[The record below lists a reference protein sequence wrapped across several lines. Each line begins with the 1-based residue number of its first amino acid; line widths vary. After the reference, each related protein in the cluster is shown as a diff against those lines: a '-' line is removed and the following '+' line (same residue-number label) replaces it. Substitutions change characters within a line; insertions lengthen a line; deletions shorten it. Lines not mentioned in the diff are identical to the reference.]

1 MFDRLFKREIAVARH
16 TAAPMFSERLRYLE
30 HLQGLGAARK
40 TLVKCAQYLLRIG
53 ASFRWK
59 FSDSVTR
66 QQIDA
71 AADHW
76 LSRRSLDPR
85 RTDGQATRTAL
96 VSTTRNWLRF
106 LERLQP
112 HFVEQPDAPQIEA
125 YARFMREE
133 RNLSPVTIRCRCGRA
148 AEFLRLLAAQGSNLG
163 DLDWVNIDQAL
174 ALKGRRD
181 GLTRASMQTYGYNVR
196 SFLRFLQEDEQC
208 RPGLA
213 EAVQP
218 VRVYKDEAL
227 PAGPSWE
234 SVCELLDEMQG
245 DGPGVVRDR
254 AIVLLFALY
263 GLRAAEVRRLCLDDL
278 DWDQSLI
285 RVRRSKQN
293 QRVEC
298 YPLTD
303 VAADALAKY
312 LHSVR
317 PKTHRREVFLH
328 LRAPYQPVSNS
339 ALWQVVSRRLRP
351 MGLGLKHDG
360 PHTLRHAC
368 ATRLLASGLSM
379 KEIGDFLGHSHPA
392 TTAIYAKVDIN
403 GLRRVADVDLGRF
416 L

>member
-1 MFDRLFKREIAVARH
+1 MFNQLFKRESAVARH
-16 TAAPMFSERLRYLE
+16 AAAPMLSERLRYLE
-30 HLQGLGAARK
+30 HLQIFGASHR
-40 TLVKCAQYLLRIG
+40 TLIQCAHYLLCIG
-53 ASFRWK
+53 TSFRWR

-66 QQIDA
+66 QQIDT

-76 LSRRSLDPR
+76 LSRHASDSR
-85 RTDGQATRTAL
+85 RTDGQATRTAF
-96 VSTTRNWLRF
+96 VSTTTNWLRF
-106 LERLQP
+106 LKRLQP
-112 HFVEQPDAPQIEA
+112 DFVEQPDAAQIQA
-125 YARFMREE
+125 YARYMREE

-148 AEFLRLLAAQGSNLG
+148 AEFLRLLAAQGSKLG
-163 DLDWVNIDQAL
+163 ELDWVNIDQAL

-196 SFLRFLQEDEQC
+196 SFLRFLHEHKQC

-213 EAVQP
+213 ETVRP
-218 VRVYKDEAL
+218 VRVYKDETL
-227 PAGPSWE
+227 PAGAPWE
-234 SVCELLDEMQG
+234 SVLELLESMQG
-245 DGPGVVRDR
+245 EGPGMVRDR

-278 DWDQSLI
+278 DWDRALI
-285 RVRRSKQN
+285 RIRRSKQD
-293 QRVEC
+293 QHVDC

-303 VAADALAKY
+303 SVADALAQY

-317 PKTHRREVFLH
+317 PKNDRREVFLH

-351 MGLGLKHDG
+351 MDLGLRHHG
-360 PHTLRHAC
+360 PHALRHAC

-392 TTAIYAKVDIN
+392 TTAIYAKVDIG
-403 GLRRVADVDLGRF
+403 GLRRVADVNLGRF